1 MEQARARLPVV
12 VIPCF
17 NEEHRLD
24 AARLAALA
32 DSGRLSLLLVDDGS
46 TDRTLPMLQALADS
60 ASGVDVLDLPR
71 NVGKAEAVRLGLL
84 QAVES
89 GAATAGYYDADLAT
103 PPQELLRLL
112 AVLDDRPEISFV
124 MGARVALLGR
134 TIDRSALRHYLGRVF
149 ASFAS
154 IILRL
159 RVYDTQCGAKVFRVT
174 PAVVEAINRPFR
186 SSWVFDVELIARL
199 LRGSSSVDPVPPTA
213 FEEVP
218 LREWHDVGGSK
229 LTVPRM
235 VGAMTDLF
243 AVGVQLSLRRR
254 P

>member
-1 MEQARARLPVV
+1 VEQARLPVV

-17 NEEHRLD
+17 DEEHRLD
-24 AARLAALA
+24 TARLAELA
-32 DSGRLSLLLVDDGS
+32 ESGRVRLLMVDDGS
-46 TDRTLPMLQALADS
+46 TDRTLSMLRALAES
-60 ASGVDVLDLPR
+60 ASGVDVLDLPH
-71 NVGKAEAVRLGLL
+71 NVGKAETVRLGLL

-89 GAATAGYYDADLAT
+89 GAATVGYYDADLAT
-103 PPQELLRLL
+103 PPHELLRLL
-112 AVLDDRPEISFV
+112 DVLDDRPEISFV

-134 TIDRSALRHYLGRVF
+134 TIERSALRHYLGRVF
-149 ASFAS
+149 ASLAS

-159 RVYDTQCGAKVFRVT
+159 RVYDTQCGAKVVRVT
-174 PAVVEAINRPFR
+174 PALVEAINRPFR

-199 LRGSSSVDPVPPTA
+199 LHGSRSVDPVPATA

-235 VGAMTDLF
+235 VRAMTDLLV
-243 AVGVQLSLRRR
+243 VGVQLSLRRR

>member
-1 MEQARARLPVV
+1 VEQARLPVV

-17 NEEHRLD
+17 DEEHRLD
-24 AARLAALA
+24 TVRLAELA
-32 DSGRLSLLLVDDGS
+32 ESGRVRLLMVDDGS
-46 TDRTLPMLQALADS
+46 TDRTLSMLRALAES
-60 ASGVDVLDLPR
+60 VSSVDVLDLPR
-71 NVGKAEAVRLGLL
+71 NVGKAETVRLGLL

-89 GAATAGYYDADLAT
+89 GAPTVGYYDADLAT
-103 PPQELLRLL
+103 PPHELLRLL
-112 AVLDDRPEISFV
+112 DVLDDRPEISFV

-134 TIDRSALRHYLGRVF
+134 TIERSALRHYLGRIF
-149 ASFAS
+149 ATLAS
-154 IILRL
+154 VILRL

-174 PAVVEAINRPFR
+174 PALVEAINRPFR

-199 LRGSSSVDPVPPTA
+199 LQGSRSVDPVPASA

-235 VGAMTDLF
+235 VRAMTDLLV
-243 AVGVQLSLRRR
+243 VGAQLSLRRR

>member
-1 MEQARARLPVV
+1 VEQARLPVV

-17 NEEHRLD
+17 DEEHRLD
-24 AARLAALA
+24 TARLAALA
-32 DSGRLSLLLVDDGS
+32 QSGRIRLLLVNDGS
-46 TDRTLPMLQALADS
+46 TDRTLSVLQALAES
-60 ASGVDVLDLPR
+60 TSGVDVLDLPR
-71 NVGKAEAVRLGLL
+71 NEGKAEAIRLGLL
-84 QAVES
+84 QAVEN
-89 GAATAGYYDADLAT
+89 GAVTVGYYDADLAT
-103 PPQELLRLL
+103 PPHELLRLL

-124 MGARVALLGR
+124 MGARVALLGW
-134 TIDRSALRHYLGRVF
+134 TIERSALRHYLGRIF

-174 PAVVEAINRPFR
+174 PAVVEAISRPFR

-199 LRGSSSVDPVPPTA
+199 LRGSSSVEPVAQTA

-235 VGAMTDLF
+235 MRAMTDLL
-243 AVGVQLSLRRR
+243 AVGVQLNVRRR